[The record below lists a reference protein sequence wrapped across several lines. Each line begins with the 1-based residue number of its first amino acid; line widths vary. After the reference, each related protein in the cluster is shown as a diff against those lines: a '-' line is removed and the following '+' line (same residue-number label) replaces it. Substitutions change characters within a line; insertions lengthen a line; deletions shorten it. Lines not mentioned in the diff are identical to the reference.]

1 MKTREIPNDE
11 IADVL
16 DRLADL
22 LEVQEADSFR
32 VRAYREAAKTVLSSN
47 QSIAEMALVKDD
59 KKLED
64 LPDIGKSIGGAIREY
79 VTTGRLIMLERLEG
93 QVSPEA
99 LFATIPGIG
108 EEFAQRIHEELKVD
122 TLEELEVAANDGRL
136 EGIPG
141 MGERRVKGIRDT
153 LASMLRRST
162 RRRARRFRQMERT
175 ERQGEMGLDGQEP
188 AAGLL
193 LKMDEEYRE
202 KAKADRLRKIA
213 PKRFNPSGEAWLPIM
228 HKIDSGWSFTV
239 LFSNTARA
247 HELKKTHDW
256 VVIFY
261 EKDGQENQCT
271 VVTEHKGPLQGKR
284 VIRGREQECKE
295 FYGM

>member
-1 MKTREIPNDE
+1 MMREISNRE
-11 IADVL
+11 IAGVL
-16 DRLADL
+16 ERLADL

-32 VRAYREAAKTVLSSN
+32 VRAYREAADTVRRSEE
-47 QSIAEMALVKDD
+47 SITELAVSENNHQ
-59 KKLED
+59 LED

-108 EEFAQRIHEELKVD
+108 EELAQRIHEQLNID

-136 EGIPG
+136 AEVTGLG
-141 MGERRVKGIRDT
+141 DRRVKGIRDT

-162 RRRARRFRQMERT
+162 RRRARRFQQKEVSMEQKKA
-175 ERQGEMGLDGQEP
+175 EKDGYEP
-188 AAGLL
+188 PVKLL
-193 LKMDEEYRE
+193 LEIDKEYRE
-202 KAKADRLRKIA
+202 KAKENRLRKIA

-228 HKIDSGWSFTV
+228 HKVSGGWSFTV

-247 HELKKTHDW
+247 HELDKTHDW

-271 VVTEHKGPLQGKR
+271 VVTEHKGPLRGER
-284 VIRGREQECKE
+284 VVRGREQECMGL
-295 FYGM
+295 YSV